1 MLETTY
7 SAIGLKYQS
16 LVALMHREQLPVV
29 NKKPRI
35 WIRGL
40 LLNYVKLVHIITD
53 AGLVFSYQRVQILSF
68 GCIECD
74 NMC

>member
-1 MLETTY
+1 ML
-7 SAIGLKYQS
+7 
-16 LVALMHREQLPVV
+16 REQLPAV

-74 NMC
+74 DMCLIQFLIVYYLYTTFCY